1 MNYSTKKHL
10 AAFYFLP
17 FLSCF
22 EKDRKNSVGLK
33 ILPLAANESLPYNL
47 V

>member
-10 AAFYFLP
+10 AAFLFLP

-22 EKDRKNSVGLK
+22 EKDLVGLK
-33 ILPLAANESLPYNL
+33 ILPPGANESLPYNL
-47 V
+47 I